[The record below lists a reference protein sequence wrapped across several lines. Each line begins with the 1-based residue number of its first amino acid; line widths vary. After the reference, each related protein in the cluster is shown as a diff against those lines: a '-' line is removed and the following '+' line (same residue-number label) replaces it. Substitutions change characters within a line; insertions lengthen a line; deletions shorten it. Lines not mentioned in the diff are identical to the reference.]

1 MLNLNNK
8 NAVILGIVVVAT
20 ILLPYMILGEGA
32 FITIHD
38 FLDSNPVHAKT
49 LISLNLVGNPEGVLP
64 ILDGVSSLNYMSL
77 IPIDIKNILYLIM
90 PLYWA
95 IICNMLFVKVMAFW
109 GMFLLCSNYILKGN
123 LLYSLL
129 ASILFCLVP
138 FYADYGLS
146 SAGVPLFL
154 YCVLNLE
161 CRKKLWQSY
170 VLIAFFACNSS
181 LTLVGVFLCLFWVAW
196 ICLKWFQD
204 RKIPTLHIYG
214 MMILVAI
221 YLFANISIIYNY
233 FFPSDIISHRVEFAN
248 SETWISYVVQ
258 VVMLY
263 LFSQYHAGGFFA
275 ALVLFVALMVFVLF
289 GRNDKKLKYY
299 IVAYLTIAVLIF
311 MGTLVKLLP
320 FTIFKSFQFDRFYF
334 LYPSLCF
341 ILLAKAYSYLTQK
354 RRIVF
359 CLTAVLA
366 VSTLNYDIEF
376 KTNVKLISGLGKID
390 SPTYKQ
396 FFDTSL
402 FSQIKRDLNA
412 DGQFGCKVASVGM
425 FPSIAEYNSFYTV
438 DTYTFSYSLDYKH
451 KFRNVISKELDK
463 DNALKS
469 YFDNWGSRCY
479 VFSSEL
485 KDKGNQYLC
494 SKKDDISVNNL
505 DINTKALKDLG
516 CEYILSAVDI
526 KNYKD
531 LNLAY
536 VNSYTTDLSY
546 WNIRVYKLN

>member
-1 MLNLNNK
+1 MCNLNNK
-8 NAVILGIVVVAT
+8 NVVTLGVIVAVMIM
-20 ILLPYMILGEGA
+20 LPYIILGEDA

-64 ILDGVSSLNYMSL
+64 ILDGVSSLNYMPL

-196 ICLKWFQD
+196 ICLKWFQG
-204 RKIPTLHIYG
+204 RKIQTLHIYG

-248 SETWISYVVQ
+248 SETWISYVIQ

-275 ALVLFVALMVFVLF
+275 ALVLFVALMVFILF

-299 IVAYLTIAVLIF
+299 IVVYLTIAVLIL

-354 RRIVF
+354 RRIVI
-359 CLTAVLA
+359 CLTGILA
-366 VSTLNYDIEF
+366 VSTLYYDSEF
-376 KTNVKLISGLGKID
+376 KTNVKLISGLAKID
-390 SPTYKQ
+390 SPTFRQY
-396 FFDTSL
+396 FDMAL
-402 FSQIKRDLNA
+402 FSKIKCELNA
-412 DGQFGCKVASVGM
+412 DDQFGCKVVSVGIH
-425 FPSIAEYNSFYTV
+425 PTVAEYNGFYTI
-438 DTYTFSYSLDYKH
+438 DAYAFSYSLDYKR

-463 DNALKS
+463 DDALKS
-469 YFDNWGSRCY
+469 YFDDWGSRCY
-479 VFSSEL
+479 VFSAEL
-485 KDKGNQYLC
+485 KDQGNQYLC
-494 SKKDDISVNNL
+494 SKEDNLLIENL

-516 CEYILSAVDI
+516 CQYVFSAVDI
-526 KNYKD
+526 KNYKE
-531 LNLAY
+531 LNLDF
-536 VNSYTTDLSY
+536 VNAYTTSDSY
-546 WNIRVYKLN
+546 WNIRVYRVI

>member
-1 MLNLNNK
+1 MYNLSNK
-8 NAVILGIVVVAT
+8 NAILGGLVVVVV
-20 ILLPYMILGEGA
+20 IMLPYIILGENA

-38 FLDSNPVHAKT
+38 FMDSNPVHAKT

-64 ILDGVSSLNYMSL
+64 ILDGVSVLNYIPL

-95 IICNMLFVKVMAFW
+95 IICNMLFVKVMAFC

-123 LLYSLL
+123 FLYSLL
-129 ASILFCLVP
+129 VSVLFCLVP

-170 VLIAFFACNSS
+170 VLIAFFACNSA
-181 LTLVGVFLCLFWVAW
+181 LTLVGVFLCLFWGAW
-196 ICLKWFQD
+196 ICLKWFQG

-233 FFPSDIISHRVEFAN
+233 FFPSDVVSHRVEFSN
-248 SETWISYVVQ
+248 SETWISYVIQ

-275 ALVLFVALMVFVLF
+275 ALVLFVAFMVYILF

-299 IVAYLTIAVLIF
+299 LVAYITIAVLIL

-354 RRIVF
+354 RIVVI
-359 CLTAVLA
+359 CLTVILA
-366 VSTLNYDIEF
+366 VSTLYYDSEF

-390 SPTYKQ
+390 SPTFRQY
-396 FFDTSL
+396 FDAAL
-402 FSQIKRDLNA
+402 FSKIKRELNA
-412 DGQFGCKVASVGM
+412 DDRYGCKVASVGM
-425 FPSIAEYNSFYTV
+425 HPTVAENNGFYTI
-438 DTYTFSYSLDYKH
+438 DAYAFSYSLDYKH

-463 DNALKS
+463 DDALKS
-469 YFDNWGSRCY
+469 YFDDWGSRCY
-479 VFSSEL
+479 VFSAEL
-485 KDKGNQYLC
+485 KDQGNQYLC
-494 SKKDDISVNNL
+494 SKEDNLSIEHL
-505 DINTKALKDLG
+505 DIDTKALKDLG
-516 CEYILSAVDI
+516 CQYVFSAVDI
-526 KNYKD
+526 KNYKE
-531 LNLAY
+531 LNLDF
-536 VNSYTTDLSY
+536 VNAYTTPDSY
-546 WNIRVYKLN
+546 WNIRVYRVI